1 MNIHENN
8 TDDILV
14 IGSGV
19 IGLFCAY
26 TLQKNGFQLQFL
38 INMSLDYNALLVM
51 QEL

>member
-26 TLQKNGFQLQFL
+26 TLQKNGFQVSDKNVPFYPTVQG
-38 INMSLDYNALLVM
+38 
-51 QEL
+51 

>member
-19 IGLFCAY
+19 MDFFAY
-26 TLQKNGFQLQFL
+26 TFQKWISG
-38 INMSLDYNALLVM
+38 YNF
-51 QEL
+51 